1 MSDYLPPNLLLEIL
15 SRLPVISLLRF
26 RCVSKQWCSLI
37 SSPHFISIHLSLATV
52 MATPNATA
60 TATPLFLLRHLSIRP
75 KKQEKYSVYLHPSKT
90 ENLILVKQLNFP
102 FKADSGNHFRVVG
115 FCNGLFCVSDDLF
128 RYRDTVILWNPAIRK
143 SIILAKPRVHF
154 GPYGPYMFCLGF
166 GFDEK
171 KSDFKVVRI
180 AYLQDGNGA
189 YTVLPPEVEVYSLST
204 GLWKTVKKDI
214 RCRIVEYFYSSVY
227 LKGAIHWVSYRKNEG
242 GDFANRLLVFHLDG
256 FRPILRINMDE
267 RSFEGPLNSSAPP
280 PRRLAV
286 DDDFNDYKN
295 DIDDTINM
303 EDYSMHME
311 DFSPDSQDDEE
322 DREMESQSGHSFTD
336 RTNFCCGQTFADKK
350 ELKM

>member
-1 MSDYLPPNLLLEIL
+1 MSNYLPPNLLLEIL

-102 FKADSGNHFRVVG
+102 FKTDSGNHFRVVD
-115 FCNGLFCVSDDLF
+115 FCNGLFCLSDDLF

-143 SIILAKPRVHF
+143 SIILPKPRVHF

-171 KSDFKVVRI
+171 SDFKVVRTT
-180 AYLQDGNGA
+180 YLQDGNGA

-204 GLWKTVKKDI
+204 GLWKTFGVELLSI
-214 RCRIVEYFYSSVY
+214 SIV
-227 LKGAIHWVSYRKNEG
+227 
-242 GDFANRLLVFHLDG
+242 VF
-256 FRPILRINMDE
+256 I
-267 RSFEGPLNSSAPP
+267 
-280 PRRLAV
+280 
-286 DDDFNDYKN
+286 
-295 DIDDTINM
+295 
-303 EDYSMHME
+303 
-311 DFSPDSQDDEE
+311 
-322 DREMESQSGHSFTD
+322 
-336 RTNFCCGQTFADKK
+336 
-350 ELKM
+350 

>member
-90 ENLILVKQLNFP
+90 ENLILVKELNFP
-102 FKADSGNHFRVVG
+102 FKTDSGNHFRVVG
-115 FCNGLFCVSDDLF
+115 FCNGLFCLSDDFF

-143 SIILAKPRVHF
+143 SIILPKPRVHF

-171 KSDFKVVRI
+171 KCDFKVVRI

-242 GDFANRLLVFHLDG
+242 GDFANRLLVFHLG
-256 FRPILRINMDE
+256 DE
-267 RSFEGPLNSSAPP
+267 RFSEMGLPKRWIMFLELYVKTTLYPNYFVKYLQVLNPLPNIHLIPSHHQFFQLNNFNPNLYNNS
-280 PRRLAV
+280 L
-286 DDDFNDYKN
+286 
-295 DIDDTINM
+295 
-303 EDYSMHME
+303 
-311 DFSPDSQDDEE
+311 
-322 DREMESQSGHSFTD
+322 
-336 RTNFCCGQTFADKK
+336 
-350 ELKM
+350 